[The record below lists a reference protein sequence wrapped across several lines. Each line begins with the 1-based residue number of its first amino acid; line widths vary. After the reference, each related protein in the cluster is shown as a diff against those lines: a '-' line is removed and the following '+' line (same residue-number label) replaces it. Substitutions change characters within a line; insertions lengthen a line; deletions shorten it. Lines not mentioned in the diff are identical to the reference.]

1 MMKSELATSIL
12 REGGSSG
19 VVSTGGPGRRLEL
32 GQFSMFQRISYNRL
46 FNLVS
51 GVVPAT
57 LFFVLVRAETKRLW
71 LFFNRPELAG
81 TDAQFY
87 AIVTSSFSK
96 ILFMSLMIA
105 LFLFRLQPVS
115 KAKGIMPRLTA
126 VVGTFFM
133 FLLILFPA
141 ATPSLLQTLIGTS
154 LVVLGTAFSIIAV
167 GTLGRSFSIM
177 AEARRLV
184 TRGVYSIVR
193 HPLYLAEE
201 IAVLGIVVQVFS
213 LPAVLLLTLHVA
225 IQIRRMENEET
236 VLKNAFPEYETYMVQ
251 TRRLIPG
258 VY

>member
-1 MMKSELATSIL
+1 
-12 REGGSSG
+12 
-19 VVSTGGPGRRLEL
+19 
-32 GQFSMFQRISYNRL
+32 
-46 FNLVS
+46 
-51 GVVPAT
+51 
-57 LFFVLVRAETKRLW
+57 
-71 LFFNRPELAG
+71 
-81 TDAQFY
+81 
-87 AIVTSSFSK
+87 
-96 ILFMSLMIA
+96 
-105 LFLFRLQPVS
+105 
-115 KAKGIMPRLTA
+115 
-126 VVGTFFM
+126 M

-201 IAVLGIVVQVFS
+201 IAVLGIVVKVFS

-236 VLKNAFPEYETYMVQ
+236 VLINAFPEYETYMVQ

>member
-1 MMKSELATSIL
+1 
-12 REGGSSG
+12 
-19 VVSTGGPGRRLEL
+19 
-32 GQFSMFQRISYNRL
+32 
-46 FNLVS
+46 
-51 GVVPAT
+51 
-57 LFFVLVRAETKRLW
+57 
-71 LFFNRPELAG
+71 
-81 TDAQFY
+81 
-87 AIVTSSFSK
+87 
-96 ILFMSLMIA
+96 
-105 LFLFRLQPVS
+105 
-115 KAKGIMPRLTA
+115 
-126 VVGTFFM
+126 M

>member
-1 MMKSELATSIL
+1 
-12 REGGSSG
+12 
-19 VVSTGGPGRRLEL
+19 
-32 GQFSMFQRISYNRL
+32 
-46 FNLVS
+46 
-51 GVVPAT
+51 
-57 LFFVLVRAETKRLW
+57 
-71 LFFNRPELAG
+71 
-81 TDAQFY
+81 
-87 AIVTSSFSK
+87 
-96 ILFMSLMIA
+96 
-105 LFLFRLQPVS
+105 
-115 KAKGIMPRLTA
+115 
-126 VVGTFFM
+126 M

-201 IAVLGIVVQVFS
+201 IAVLGIVVKVFS